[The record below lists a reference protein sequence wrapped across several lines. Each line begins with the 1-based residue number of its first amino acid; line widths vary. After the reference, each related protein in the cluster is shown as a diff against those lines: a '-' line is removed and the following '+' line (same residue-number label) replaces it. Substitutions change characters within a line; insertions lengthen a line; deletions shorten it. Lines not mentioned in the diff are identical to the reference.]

1 MSLRLPKDLLQKIRR
16 QGENAFPY
24 ECCGFLLGSANGE
37 SRTVDLLQPAVNE
50 QEDAARHNR
59 FLITAENYLVAQKQ
73 GAENNAEILGFYH
86 SHPNAPA
93 RPSQYDED
101 HAWPWY
107 SYVIVSVREGAASDT
122 TSWVLRDDRSGFD
135 EQKIE
140 SID

>member
-1 MSLRLPKDLLQKIRR
+1 LSLRLTRDLLQMISA
-16 QGENAFPY
+16 QGEEAFPH

-37 SRTVDLLQPAVNE
+37 SRTVGLLQPAMNE
-50 QEDAARHNR
+50 REDAARHNR
-59 FLITAENYLVAQKQ
+59 FLITAENYLAAQKE
-73 GAENNAEILGFYH
+73 AESRDLEILGFYH

-107 SYVIVSVREGAASDT
+107 SYVIVSVRDGAASET

-135 EQKIE
+135 EQQIE